1 MNKLMDWLL
10 SQMRLVDTEDEP
22 EEPEQ
27 EMVSI
32 EKSWL
37 ELVYR
42 KREKVAE
49 EDSRV
54 FFKIVQSY
62 ADCKMVIDNYKA
74 GAVCIYSVDTVMNP
88 DAQGMMNYICGGIYA
103 LDGDVRTVGGN
114 VFVTTAGKVESGS

>member
-27 EMVSI
+27 EVVPI

-42 KREKVAE
+42 KKEKVEE
-49 EDSRV
+49 ED
-54 FFKIVQSY
+54 
-62 ADCKMVIDNYKA
+62 CKY
-74 GAVCIYSVDTVMNP
+74 
-88 DAQGMMNYICGGIYA
+88 
-103 LDGDVRTVGGN
+103 R
-114 VFVTTAGKVESGS
+114 

>member
-27 EMVSI
+27 EAVSI

-62 ADCKMVIDNYKA
+62 VDCKMVIDNYKA

-88 DAQGMMNYICGGIYA
+88 DAQGMMNYICGGIYV
-103 LDGDVRTVGGN
+103 LEGDVRTVGGN